1 MAGRP
6 KKLALPAGQR
16 FQGLFGLPDVIG
28 TGPRRPGRPA
38 KKPKHDDANPDS
50 QTPDQ
55 PAPAAPAQPAPA
67 QSDAEQPDAA
77 ETEKPAAE
85 ALAPETDERAG
96 PNIFKFYVESSVG

>member
-38 KKPKHDDANPDS
+38 KKPKHDDANPES
-50 QTPDQ
+50 QTPD
-55 PAPAAPAQPAPA
+55 
-67 QSDAEQPDAA
+67 
-77 ETEKPAAE
+77 
-85 ALAPETDERAG
+85 PETYT
-96 PNIFKFYVESSVG
+96 FKFYVESSVG